1 MGRRPGSL
9 AAAAASDAE
18 WAKGSEGVGAV
29 YDQDEQY
36 DEFCACVTCITD
48 HEEEVDVSD
57 VSTSEFVSG
66 DFVCGVD
73 GLSDS
78 DDDLVTAE
86 YRGLRDVDGWQRRDP
101 WGGCADDVPKR
112 ASISITPTFISTP
125 TSLSSVSFTLIYIL
139 RVVLVRQRL
148 HH

>member
-1 MGRRPGSL
+1 M
-9 AAAAASDAE
+9 
-18 WAKGSEGVGAV
+18 
-29 YDQDEQY
+29 
-36 DEFCACVTCITD
+36 
-48 HEEEVDVSD
+48 DVSD
-57 VSTSEFVSG
+57 VAMSEFVLG
-66 DFVCGVD
+66 ELVCGID

-125 TSLSSVSFTLIYIL
+125 TSVCIVSLTPIYSPSYAGSSGASTLTESGKAPPSTDEPGKGETQ
-139 RVVLVRQRL
+139 RSVLNMTEEENSAPEERARKW
-148 HH
+148 